1 MHAFDLNDRGMRSI
15 CRERNLLGAAS
26 QFTAGLR
33 AEARDLLAAQMEFFD
48 FGTIF
53 FLVAAVVIFFQLR
66 NVLGR
71 RTGNERPPFDP
82 YTAARTAKEASA
94 KSENVVSL
102 PRKRAAGEPA
112 DDAYAS
118 IDSFE
123 KPGSEL
129 NKGLRAIKD
138 ADPSFD
144 PKTFVDG
151 AKMAY
156 EMIVMAYAD
165 GDRKTLKN
173 LLSREVFDGFVA
185 AISDR
190 EAKSEKIQ
198 SSFVGIDKADI
209 VSAEMKG
216 GESHVTLR
224 IVSELISATRDK
236 AGEVIDGDPETVAE
250 VKDVWTFARDT
261 RSKDPNWKL
270 VATEEED

>member
-1 MHAFDLNDRGMRSI
+1 MGS
-15 CRERNLLGAAS
+15 
-26 QFTAGLR
+26 
-33 AEARDLLAAQMEFFD
+33 FD
-48 FGTIF
+48 FVTIF
-53 FLVAAVVIFFQLR
+53 FLVAAVVIFLQLR

-71 RTGNERPPFDP
+71 RTGQERPPFDP
-82 YTAARTAKEASA
+82 YSKRETVEAPETGERG
-94 KSENVVSL
+94 KVITL
-102 PRKRAAGEPA
+102 PRRDGQEEPENPYAAVDAFTPA
-112 DDAYAS
+112 
-118 IDSFE
+118 
-123 KPGSEL
+123 GSEL
-129 NKGLRAIKD
+129 NTSLRKIVD
-138 ADPSFD
+138 SDRSFD
-144 PKTFVDG
+144 PKEFVNG
-151 AKMAY
+151 ARMAY
-156 EMIVMAYAD
+156 EMVVVAFAD

-209 VSAEMKG
+209 VAAEMKG

>member
-1 MHAFDLNDRGMRSI
+1 
-15 CRERNLLGAAS
+15 
-26 QFTAGLR
+26 
-33 AEARDLLAAQMEFFD
+33 MEFFD
-48 FGTIF
+48 FGSLF
-53 FLVAAVVIFFQLR
+53 FLIAAVVIFFQLR

-82 YTAARTAKEASA
+82 YTAGRTRSTDKDKDAAETT
-94 KSENVVSL
+94 SENVVSL
-102 PRKRAAGEPA
+102 PRKRLASDNEE
-112 DDAYAS
+112 AYAA
-118 IDSFE
+118 IDTLA
-123 KPGSEL
+123 KPGTAL

-138 ADPSFD
+138 SDPTFD

-173 LLSREVFDGFVA
+173 LLSREVYDGFVA
-185 AISDR
+185 AIADR
-190 EAKSEKIQ
+190 EGRSEKIQ

-216 GESHVTLR
+216 GEAHITLR

-261 RSKDPNWKL
+261 RSRDPNWKL
-270 VATEEED
+270 VATEAED